1 MREEK
6 VEGTIKSCRGVG
18 LYFEGSKEL
27 LIVLRQERYKM
38 RFAFWEYGF
47 VCSVK
52 HWKGPWWSSK

>member
-38 RFAFWEYGF
+38 RFAFWECGF

-52 HWKGPWWSSK
+52 H